1 MESTGGIIYPIL
13 MNEIAIQGIE
23 LRQIAKQIGV
33 RNPTI
38 MRKLRG
44 QIKWSLWEKI
54 EIKRLLNSELSLEAL
69 FSYNPH

>member
-1 MESTGGIIYPIL
+1 MESTGGTVYPIL